1 MITRPYARKRGTVYF
16 GSGSR
21 TASCPYAK
29 GNKFI
34 LGSGRK
40 RRRNLRKTIKKQKG
54 FFGPLIAAAAPIAK
68 DLLGKVFK

>member
-21 TASCPYAK
+21 TVSRPYAM
-29 GNKFI
+29 GNKLI
-34 LGSGRK
+34 LGSGR
-40 RRRNLRKTIKKQKG
+40 RRNLRRTIKKQNGG
-54 FFGPLIAAAAPIAK
+54 FSGPLIAAATPIAI